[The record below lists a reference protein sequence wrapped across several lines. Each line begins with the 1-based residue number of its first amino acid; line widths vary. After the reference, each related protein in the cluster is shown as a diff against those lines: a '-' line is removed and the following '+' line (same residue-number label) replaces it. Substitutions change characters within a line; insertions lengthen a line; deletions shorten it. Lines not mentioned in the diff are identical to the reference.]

1 MSSAAASSRSNAS
14 HASDTNNNTDLTD
27 NSSLTSPAVSELDGW
42 RAELQRLA
50 SESSTWREWNVSNLY
65 DAEVDIPAEVMIRV
79 KDKIQK
85 RVSLSDLR
93 DELAQH
99 ESLLEQVR
107 AEDETLTH
115 VTADIVS
122 LDQLSDQV
130 TSLVS
135 DLTAGRDRVAQQESF
150 LRQLDSMSRDTQA
163 LTLDQHSVQK
173 ADQLLQG
180 LKLADDLGKNQ
191 KKKK

>member
-1 MSSAAASSRSNAS
+1 MSSAAASSHSNAS
-14 HASDTNNNTDLTD
+14 HADTNNNTDLTD
-27 NSSLTSPAVSELDGW
+27 NSSLSSHATSDLDGW

-65 DAEVDIPAEVMIRV
+65 DGEVDIPAEVMIRV

-99 ESLLEQVR
+99 ESMLEQVR

-130 TSLVS
+130 SSLVS
-135 DLTAGRDRVAQQESF
+135 DLTAGRDHVTQQESF

-180 LKLADDLGKNQ
+180 LKLADDLGKKQ